1 METSIHL
8 HFCNLT
14 ESKAST
20 CTRSTCV
27 SNIHE
32 SQAWQQLYSGDG
44 EFGGEVRSLSFALCL
59 DGTNPFAKEKYSYIM
74 CPMLLVPLN
83 LPQSLRISPR
93 SIMLAGII
101 PGPAEVKNTD
111 PYLDVLV
118 DDILDL
124 HNKPV
129 YDALHEQVFNRQI
142 SITLNIL
149 DYPGQNKVFHCQG
162 MYEAI
167 YKHTYIV
174 TVMYLSL

>member
-1 METSIHL
+1 
-8 HFCNLT
+8 
-14 ESKAST
+14 
-20 CTRSTCV
+20 
-27 SNIHE
+27 
-32 SQAWQQLYSGDG
+32 
-44 EFGGEVRSLSFALCL
+44 
-59 DGTNPFAKEKYSYIM
+59 M

-118 DDILDL
+118 DEILDL

-129 YDALHEQVFNRQI
+129 YDALHDQVLNLQI

-162 MYEAI
+162 MHGRRCRSGWSGFGRTTFWQENHTVYYCRNNEGCGSVACYIEACA
-167 YKHTYIV
+167 YSEQLLV
-174 TVMYLSL
+174 L